1 MSRIVVYGT
10 KSERDYP
17 DNVMTLNTNA
27 DGVTTQSFA
36 METDTVRHN
45 TYPRN
50 LAEYM
55 WTSHISPAH
64 NADRGEN

>member
-10 KSERDYP
+10 KSEREYP

-27 DGVTTQSFA
+27 DGVTTQNFA
-36 METDTVRHN
+36 METDTVRHT

-55 WTSHISPAH
+55 NTSHIVPAETSV
-64 NADRGEN
+64 AGPV